1 MFLYKAHI
9 LQGQV
14 RPDGKKVLDF
24 AWLAKEEIK
33 TKVDENYWNGVKDI
47 LSDF

>member
-1 MFLYKAHI
+1 M
-9 LQGQV
+9 QGQV

-24 AWLAKEEIK
+24 AWLTKEEIQNQ
-33 TKVDENYWNGVKDI
+33 VDEYYWNGVKDI